1 MHLDQIRN
9 FPQLFDLEPVVT
21 DVLQT
26 YATIAA
32 SKGITINTSIQKNT
46 IVYADRDMVAL
57 AVRNVLEDNAIKFT
71 PTGGGI
77 ALACQTGEAGT
88 TVSIK
93 DSGAGMPS
101 QVIEA
106 IRAKQ
111 SSVEAGFGT
120 NGEKGTGVG
129 LGLVRDLLGRNGS
142 TLNITS
148 TPGEGTEIS
157 FTLKGTA
164 VE

>member
-1 MHLDQIRN
+1 M
-9 FPQLFDLEPVVT
+9 
-21 DVLQT
+21 
-26 YATIAA
+26 
-32 SKGITINTSIQKNT
+32 
-46 IVYADRDMVAL
+46 
-57 AVRNVLEDNAIKFT
+57 
-71 PTGGGI
+71 
-77 ALACQTGEAGT
+77 
-88 TVSIK
+88 
-93 DSGAGMPS
+93 
-101 QVIEA
+101 IEA

-111 SSVEAGFGT
+111 SSVKAGFGT
-120 NGEKGTGVG
+120 NGEKGTGIG